1 MDPTLQHQMSAQHFL
16 SLPRPD
22 ALEGPQGGAPDTS
35 TLAAHDFDVDTRTGF
50 MPPQQPLLRLPEEWN
65 VWEDVLDAAI
75 RGRLQLGGKEGVTEE
90 ERRASEEWR
99 EGVRNMP
106 ILPTTPLKSS
116 ELLLR
121 RAHLVL
127 AWLLHFYIHTLP
139 PSSPPT
145 IPAPLTLP
153 LLRVSRALRLPPVI
167 TYSDD
172 VLYNWRFTSTTPLAD
187 SYGNPTLPK
196 VGNIDAGT
204 TFTGTRDEAEFYLT
218 SARMEL
224 RGTDALEV
232 MRGIMDEVFVGDA
245 IALSRV
251 TSYLTELAS
260 IIEDLGE
267 MLMRVKEMCSP
278 QVFYDEIRPWFRGE
292 DSSAGRWVFE
302 GIEEDES
309 LERPREL
316 SGASAGQSALVHAL
330 DVFLGVDKYS
340 HGPSGSSSS
349 PSTFSSSSTISTSS
363 SMTSRSTATA
373 EEREQEQPRS
383 SFLKRMQEYMPR
395 HHRAFLNH
403 LANSPRPL
411 RDYVLANSTSST
423 STASTTSDSA
433 GAELLQAY
441 NAAVQALK
449 VFRDK
454 HMIIVALYIVGP
466 ARRAAA
472 AKAATSAFVPPATPS
487 ATSSATPS
495 TATPPASTPSGAPST
510 GATETQGKETH
521 GKEMRVE
528 TRREARSEAEEEGKE
543 VLKGTG
549 GTDLVRFLKSVRDQT
564 RGALIP
570 LPEA

>member
-1 MDPTLQHQMSAQHFL
+1 MDPTLQQQHFL

-50 MPPQQPLLRLPEEWN
+50 MPPQQPLLRLPLEWN
-65 VWEDVLDAAI
+65 VWENVLDAAM
-75 RGRLQLGGKEGVTEE
+75 RGRLQLGGKEGLTEE

-106 ILPTTPLKSS
+106 LLPTTPLKSS

-139 PSSPPT
+139 PSHPPH

-187 SYGNPTLPK
+187 GYGNPTLPT
-196 VGNIDAGT
+196 VGNIDAKE

-251 TSYLTELAS
+251 TSYLCELAS
-260 IIEDLGE
+260 IIHDLGE
-267 MLMRVKEMCSP
+267 MLMRVKEVCSP

-302 GIEEDES
+302 GLESDET

-349 PSTFSSSSTISTSS
+349 TASSSTS
-363 SMTSRSTATA
+363 ATA
-373 EEREQEQPRS
+373 EQPRS

-411 RDYVLANSTSST
+411 REYVLANSSS
-423 STASTTSDSA
+423 ATSDAPSEESKDS

-472 AKAATSAFVPPATPS
+472 AKAATSAFVPPAAPS
-487 ATSSATPS
+487 ATPTLSDATP
-495 TATPPASTPSGAPST
+495 TASTPSGGTST
-510 GATETQGKETH
+510 HGTETH
-521 GKEMRVE
+521 GKETQNVE
-528 TRREARSEAEEEGKE
+528 TRGEARSEAEEEGKE

-564 RGALIP
+564 RGALIT

>member
-1 MDPTLQHQMSAQHFL
+1 MDPTLQQQHFL

-50 MPPQQPLLRLPEEWN
+50 MPPQQPLLRLPEAWN
-65 VWEDVLDAAI
+65 VWEDVLEAAM

-90 ERRASEEWR
+90 ERRASEVWR

-139 PSSPPT
+139 PSHPPT
-145 IPAPLTLP
+145 IPAALTLP

-172 VLYNWRFTSTTPLAD
+172 VLYNWRFTKNTPLAD
-187 SYGNPTLPK
+187 GHGNPTLPT

-251 TSYLTELAS
+251 TSYLLELAS

-267 MLMRVKEMCSP
+267 MLMRVKEVCSP

-302 GIEEDES
+302 GIERDES

-340 HGPSGSSSS
+340 HGPSGAS
-349 PSTFSSSSTISTSS
+349 SSSSTSSSTTTASTSA
-363 SMTSRSTATA
+363 TSNSTSATSTST
-373 EEREQEQPRS
+373 QEQPRS

-411 RDYVLANSTSST
+411 REYVLANSTT
-423 STASTTSDSA
+423 ANPTASSEEDMA
-433 GAELLQAY
+433 RGEKLLEAY

-487 ATSSATPS
+487 ATSSATPL
-495 TATPPASTPSGAPST
+495 TATPPASTPSGAPSA
-510 GATETQGKETH
+510 GATETHGEKKH

-528 TRREARSEAEEEGKE
+528 TRGEARGEAEEEGRE